1 MIFNVSHK
9 KPEELFASPIVQQ
22 TAFWHK
28 VKQQMGVESIA
39 LNYST
44 NNEYVESSTTGQS
57 NVLSDI
63 LVFIQYFD
71 RQNSIA
77 YIPYGPE
84 LTPLEGL
91 EGVFLEELSEC
102 LRPYLPSSCMAIR
115 YDLFW
120 ESLWAK
126 DEDFFDGKGWWLG
139 PPEAPM
145 QELRLNF
152 STVKWKLRKSTSNV
166 LPTNTVF
173 LNLLPGEDWLLN
185 QMKPKTRY
193 NIGLSRR
200 KGVTV
205 KQMDLDQLGV
215 WYQLYSETAQ
225 RNDIFLH
232 NIEYFAAVLS
242 AKANNTL
249 SPAEVI
255 LLFAEVD
262 GIPLAAMFL
271 VISGSRASYLY
282 GASSSVNRNYMATY
296 AIQWEAIRI
305 ARQKGCSEYDMFGV
319 APRPDSSHPMY
330 GLYRFKS
337 GFGGEMYHTLGCWDY
352 PLDNDR
358 YNFLSTME
366 MVSQGYRVS

>member
-152 STVKWKLRKSTSNV
+152 STVKWNLRKSTSNV

-225 RNDIFLH
+225 RNGIFLH